1 MDYLIRRIQDNL
13 FARQLIRDGG
23 RSEKQRELALLAL
36 FFSACLIALNTLTPP
51 ANGQTLSMLY
61 YEASFPF
68 AWRLFDSQA
77 GFVLTLTLVV
87 LIPPVVAV
95 YTAISISRHASSASL
110 QELRLTPLG
119 ERSIVQGYMWAA
131 LFRMPVVVALTAGL
145 CVSLLV
151 RAPFIVP
158 RFTFD
163 QLSQLLF
170 ALLRVV
176 STVDVLVRLWL
187 AVMVGVALALW
198 VRQSPMLAGLCAM
211 GVALIVTLTIV
222 GGQLAIRTEIQNS
235 FTVLFSPL
243 RNYSLDGMIS
253 SLIRLPLILD
263 ILNELVWIGVAAG
276 LAVISTTW
284 AKRGINVERIG
295 EWL

>member
-1 MDYLIRRIQDNL
+1 MDYLIRRIQDNP

-23 RSEKQRELALLAL
+23 RPEKQRELALLAL

-131 LFRMPVVVALTAGL
+131 LFRMPVVVALTTGL

-151 RAPFIVP
+151 RAPFYVP
-158 RFTFD
+158 RFTND
-163 QLSQLLF
+163 QLSHLLF
-170 ALLRVV
+170 ALLRVI
-176 STVDVLVRLWL
+176 STVDILARLWL
-187 AVMVGVALALW
+187 AVAAGVMLALW
-198 VRQSPMLAGLCAM
+198 IRGSPFLAGLCSLGATLSVTLAIVAGQSIVRSRLQLEYAKLLNLWGFGDLTLM
-211 GVALIVTLTIV
+211 ALLVRVPLAFDILSELAWTGVAV
-222 GGQLAIRTEIQNS
+222 
-235 FTVLFSPL
+235 
-243 RNYSLDGMIS
+243 
-253 SLIRLPLILD
+253 
-263 ILNELVWIGVAAG
+263 G
-276 LAVISTTW
+276 LAVISAYW
-284 AKRGINVERIG
+284 ARRGISLERIVG
-295 EWL
+295 